1 MEECGSS
8 EFDLPSHPV
17 QVPPLLGRG
26 GTARLRGRQAPRAWP
41 PSLQGA
47 FTENNDTM
55 SPPRE
60 TPWKGIAIVLA
71 ILLGAVVIAA
81 ALIVGGIMQLGF
93 SLL

>member
-1 MEECGSS
+1 
-8 EFDLPSHPV
+8 
-17 QVPPLLGRG
+17 
-26 GTARLRGRQAPRAWP
+26 
-41 PSLQGA
+41 LQGA

>member
-1 MEECGSS
+1 M
-8 EFDLPSHPV
+8 
-17 QVPPLLGRG
+17 
-26 GTARLRGRQAPRAWP
+26 
-41 PSLQGA
+41 QGA
-47 FTENNDTM
+47 FTENNDNM